1 MKRDYGHESDAPRAN
16 RLWPVVNVAVP
27 GPRGLLLI
35 ERADDGYWAMPGGM
49 VEVGECFTEAAVRE
63 VREETGLEVAITG
76 LVGLYSDPGH
86 VTAYDDGTVSQEC
99 SIVFRGR
106 EVGGTIR
113 TSDESRSVRYVPL
126 PDMANLFMHPSMR
139 LRVGHAVVDSDV
151 PYLG

>member
-1 MKRDYGHESDAPRAN
+1 MKRDYLNESDAPRAN
-16 RLWPVVNVAVP
+16 RLWPVVNVAVF
-27 GPRGLLLI
+27 GPHGLLLI

-49 VEVGECFTEAAVRE
+49 VDVGEGFTEAAVRE
-63 VREETGLEVAITG
+63 VREETGLEVTITG

-86 VTAYDDGTVSQEC
+86 VTAFDDGTVSQEC

-126 PDMANLFMHPSMR
+126 PETAPLIMHPSMR
-139 LRVGHAVVDSDV
+139 LRVGHAVMESHV